1 MRAELTR
8 PLLFFVLVPPRVISS
23 LAASQDIYKRLFRV
37 YAIIYHRHFGQI
49 EAIGAASHTN
59 TSLKH
64 FAFFAFEFNLLDE
77 KELPALKGPIDRLR
91 EEFKSQKAGRSSVGP
106 GLPPESLAPLVVVHL
121 PPSLPFCLSLPRHKS
136 ILSVASSQ

>member
-1 MRAELTR
+1 M
-8 PLLFFVLVPPRVISS
+8 PPRVISS

-91 EEFKSQKAGRSSVGP
+91 EEFKSQKA
-106 GLPPESLAPLVVVHL
+106 
-121 PPSLPFCLSLPRHKS
+121 
-136 ILSVASSQ
+136 